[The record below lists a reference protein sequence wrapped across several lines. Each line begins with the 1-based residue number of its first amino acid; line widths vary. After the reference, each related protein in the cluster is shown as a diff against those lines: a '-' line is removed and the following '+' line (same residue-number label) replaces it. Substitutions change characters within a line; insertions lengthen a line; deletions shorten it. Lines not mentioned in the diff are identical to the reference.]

1 MIPILAVYTYE
12 DRKCS
17 SLSNLAAGTERDLV
31 GKLIM
36 WSHSD
41 DKVRVVDDVFTLDTL
56 RKQNST
62 LPSHSYNWIMMGNNG
77 SMFPLSLC
85 Y

>member
-41 DKVRVVDDVFTLDTL
+41 DKVRVVDVS
-56 RKQNST
+56 Q
-62 LPSHSYNWIMMGNNG
+62 WI
-77 SMFPLSLC
+77 LSENRIPRRHPILIIGL
-85 Y
+85 